1 VDLEEENS
9 SEEWSVK
16 DKDVIPKEASIPE
29 SSAQVDIDGDNN
41 PFAAAEEED
50 AGSVPKRQEDGDGDT
65 TESPKPIQSIDDTKS
80 TESESS
86 VTLDLDNEEDGD
98 VVTETAASRPSSS
111 EESVADPPKAQVVD
125 DAGEQ
130 DSNENQEAGTP
141 QPQVDEVVK
150 EDSSDTSTTTVG
162 EESSSKSTLSELDT
176 LDLNDEEEDG
186 AVVTETT
193 DPLSLEESETDTPES
208 RVEDDSSSL
217 DNDTTK
223 NAKEAAP

>member
-1 VDLEEENS
+1 MDLEEENS

-16 DKDVIPKEASIPE
+16 DEDVIPKEASIPE

-80 TESESS
+80 TESELSD
-86 VTLDLDNEEDGD
+86 TLDLDNEEDGD

-130 DSNENQEAGTP
+130 QDSNENQEAGTP
-141 QPQVDEVVK
+141 QPQVDEVVE

-193 DPLSLEESETDTPES
+193 DPLSLEESETDTP
-208 RVEDDSSSL
+208 
-217 DNDTTK
+217 
-223 NAKEAAP
+223 